1 MSAPRLVFDVTT
13 MLDHPVSGIPRV
25 MRTVAAEIVGRDGLA
40 FCRFDLAAR
49 RFSAVPADAVRAA
62 IDQAATGAAGA
73 GPAPAP
79 APAATARRGLERL
92 VARRPATGE
101 ALLRAGYFARRAW
114 AEARTLPRAWRDD
127 RPPRPGECFSDT
139 WGPDTVYCS
148 LGLDHNAAL
157 VAERRAARGFRTVLT
172 VYDLIP
178 VVVPQF
184 AVPDDDHP
192 LAPDPR
198 RRIHQHFT
206 DVVEA
211 ADHLLVISEATR
223 RDVEAF
229 AAASGLALPPT
240 SPLPLGPAVP
250 AGPATRPR
258 GLPAG
263 AAARPFVLVVGTIEI
278 RKNHH
283 LLLDVWEQMLATRP
297 RAEVP
302 ELVVVGRRGW
312 RYDETYARLT
322 RTPAFAGVVHH
333 LEGATDAE
341 LAWCYTNAAFT
352 CVPSFSEGWGLPVSE
367 SLAFGVPCLSS
378 DASALPE
385 AGQGLTDLLD
395 PYDTA
400 AWRTRILER
409 WDELGDDPA
418 ARAARAAAI
427 AARYRPTT
435 TADTAAAVLA
445 AVAST
450 REVP

>member
-25 MRTVAAEIVGRDGLA
+25 MRTVAAEILDRDGLA
-40 FCRFDLAAR
+40 FCRFDLGAR
-49 RFSAVPADAVRAA
+49 RFTEVPAAQVRAA
-62 IDQAATGAAGA
+62 LAGA
-73 GPAPAP
+73 LGSAAPGVAGPVPAVG
-79 APAATARRGLERL
+79 ARRGLDRL
-92 VARRPATGE
+92 AARRPATGE

-127 RPPRPGECFSDT
+127 RPPRPGECFSDA

-157 VAERRAARGFRTVLT
+157 VSERRAVRGFRTVLAI
-172 VYDLIP
+172 YDLIP

-192 LAPDPR
+192 LAPDPNR
-198 RRIHQHFT
+198 VVRHHFT
-206 DVVEA
+206 DVIA
-211 ADHLLVISEATR
+211 TADHLLVISEATR

-229 AAASGLALPPT
+229 SAASGLRCPPT
-240 SPLPLGPAVP
+240 SWLPLGPAIG
-250 AGPATRPR
+250 AGPATRPP

-263 AAARPFVLVVGTIEI
+263 AAIRPFVLTVGTIEI

-283 LLLDVWEQMLATRP
+283 LLFDVWEQMLAARP

-312 RYDETYARLT
+312 RFEETYARLT

-341 LAWCYTNAAFT
+341 LAWCYEHAAFT
-352 CVPSFSEGWGLPVSE
+352 CFPSFAEGWGLPVSE
-367 SLAFGVPCLSS
+367 SLAFGTPCLSS
-378 DASALPE
+378 DTTSLPE

-400 AWRTRILER
+400 AWRTRILE
-409 WDELGDDPA
+409 LVDDPA
-418 ARAARAAAI
+418 ARASRAAAI
-427 AARYRPTT
+427 AARYRPT
-435 TADTAAAVLA
+435 APSDTAAAVLA
-445 AVAST
+445 AVDAIQ
-450 REVP
+450 EVP